1 MRQREFY
8 QAQSGEDALQENQNY
23 LRIFGKQN
31 LSEPSGMPLTIAV
44 SSGKGGTGKT
54 NVVANL
60 GFAFTRFKKKVLILD
75 GNLGLSNIGG
85 LLGLAGSY
93 NVEHIL
99 NNQKTIV
106 EVLLNGPGAM
116 LILPASPGNEKLIN
130 PSADEKIILLEE
142 LGQIAHYIDVLLI
155 DTAAGISQNV
165 MFFNW
170 VAGESIVVTTS
181 ELTSISAA
189 YTLIKIMAT
198 KYRKT
203 KFKVLVNFAK
213 TEQESKEVFKI
224 IINLADAYLDSL
236 SLDYL
241 GFIPFDEKLKQAVE
255 RQQLVAEIYP
265 QAPSSQQFG
274 KIASYFIN
282 IQEQAIG
289 NPLAAQDAPAA
300 NN

>member
-31 LSEPSGMPLTIAV
+31 LSEPSGTPLTIAV

-75 GNLGLSNIGG
+75 GNLGMSNIGG
-85 LLGLAGSY
+85 LLGLAGSF

-142 LGQIAHYIDVLLI
+142 LGQISHYIDVLLI

-198 KYRKT
+198 KCRKT

-213 TEQESKEVFKI
+213 AEQEAKEVFKI

-255 RQQLVAEIYP
+255 RQQLVAEVYP

-282 IQEQAIG
+282 IQKQAIG
-289 NPLAAQDAPAA
+289 NSLAAQDAPMA